1 MKAREFDDR
10 FDAGEDVTNAL
21 DLKKA
26 RRLKQEPKR
35 IDQRRQRKRDDGTRL
50 RFPD

>member
-35 IDQRRQRKRDDGTRL
+35 IDQRRQRKRDAGTRPQS
-50 RFPD
+50 PD